1 MGKAQKKGVWG
12 GLKKELKLRRGG
24 IDELQLSLN
33 WMPKHL
39 KFWMLPTSPTVIN
52 AWITTLDG
60 CLSHVLFH
68 TPSYMILISFFFFML
83 RKRIELSVSTRYL
96 SSSSITE
103 IFILITLR
111 QKKASLNCI

>member
-68 TPSYMILISFFFFML
+68 TPSYMILISFFFFIYVEKTD
-83 RKRIELSVSTRYL
+83 RTISINSLSVIFVYNRNFHLNNFETKK
-96 SSSSITE
+96 SIT
-103 IFILITLR
+103 
-111 QKKASLNCI
+111 